1 MRELQKNCKEELP
14 LPLETAYGIAYRS
27 ETNGDADSVYRE
39 ADRRMYEMKSSMK
52 SKLVR
57 K

>member
-1 MRELQKNCKEELP
+1 MLDLEKNCKEELP
-14 LPLETAYGIAYRS
+14 LPLEAAYGIAYRS
-27 ETNGDADSVYRE
+27 EIGGDADTVYHA
-39 ADRRMYEMKSSMK
+39 ADKRMYEMKSKMK

>member
-1 MRELQKNCKEELP
+1 MTV
-14 LPLETAYGIAYRS
+14 PLEAAYGIAYHS